1 MPSNLQLLPKFK
13 EKLSYLYIEHAVIEK
28 ESQSIVIFNN
38 TDAETSVT
46 QVPVCDLALL
56 MLGPGTKIS
65 HAAID
70 VISRNNCLILWTGEE
85 GVRLYAFGTGGTHSS
100 ERLLKQAKLACDP
113 KLRLEVSRKLY
124 GLRFPDALDPAVTIE
139 QLRGKEGYR
148 VRNLYQTNAT
158 KYGIAWEG
166 RSYDRNQW
174 QGSDAPNRALS
185 AANACL
191 YGICHAAI
199 LSLGF
204 SPALGFIH
212 TGKQLSFVYDLA
224 DLYKMELSV
233 PVAFEQASLGI
244 DDIDRRV
251 RIALRDKF
259 KETQFLAT
267 IVHDLQLIFG
277 PDESDT
283 EKYDSDPSLPGQ
295 INESAPGGV
304 LYCKPE

>member
-28 ESQSIVIFNN
+28 ESQSIVIFNK

-70 VISRNNCLILWTGEE
+70 VIRRNNCLILWTGEE

-174 QGSDAPNRALS
+174 QGSEKLWEKVQSDVKSGS
-185 AANACL
+185 AVMVFT
-191 YGICHAAI
+191 
-199 LSLGF
+199 SRTEQGF
-204 SPALGFIH
+204 SI
-212 TGKQLSFVYDLA
+212 FVH
-224 DLYKMELSV
+224 
-233 PVAFEQASLGI
+233 G
-244 DDIDRRV
+244 
-251 RIALRDKF
+251 
-259 KETQFLAT
+259 
-267 IVHDLQLIFG
+267 
-277 PDESDT
+277 
-283 EKYDSDPSLPGQ
+283 DPSRFPIDYEGITLIQ
-295 INESAPGGV
+295 RRLDS
-304 LYCKPE
+304 